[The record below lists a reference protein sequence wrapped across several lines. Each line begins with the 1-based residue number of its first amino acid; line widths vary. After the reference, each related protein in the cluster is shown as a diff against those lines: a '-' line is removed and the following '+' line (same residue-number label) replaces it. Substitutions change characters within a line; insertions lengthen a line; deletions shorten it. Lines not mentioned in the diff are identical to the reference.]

1 LATGTRVID
10 YRLVCAQ
17 SAFTLNIL
25 YRIIIS
31 YHILSINQSIRIRL
45 NSRATSRLNRD
56 EENTRTKM

>member
-31 YHILSINQSIRIRL
+31 YHILSINQSI
-45 NSRATSRLNRD
+45 NQETP
-56 EENTRTKM
+56 K